1 MYSDRRQAAIM
12 AIRNNR
18 LFFYEREGV
27 ALPLRLKMRLKHRD
41 TLVEA
46 RRVILVVG
54 QFVVFF
60 DCFEQ
65 IFTEMAVSEM
75 TVSEL
80 NYLKYEILRQT
91 AEMAFRRETRE
102 QAKTAHNNLHFRIK
116 KSLFLAS

>member
-18 LFFYEREGV
+18 LLFYEREGV
-27 ALPLRLKMRLKHRD
+27 AQPLRLKMRLKHRD

-54 QFVVFF
+54 QFVIFH

-65 IFTEMAVSEM
+65 IFTEMA
-75 TVSEL
+75 VSEL